1 MVVSARTQPGSLFAR
16 TATAMALTDGP
27 SEASRYAAE
36 RWRDTPEV
44 GLYLE
49 RATVGMSST
58 TDSASSLVAPGT
70 AEFLNLVRPRTVVGR
85 LTQIQKVPFH
95 RGAAIASGGAVYAW
109 IGEGSPT
116 PVGKLS
122 WTPASLPVRKAG
134 GIAVASRELLK
145 LTTPSAEAAFT
156 RQLAD
161 GLVNFTNA
169 TFLSTA
175 AEVTDVSP
183 AGILNGATSTASAGN
198 AAADLA
204 VLLDAFTTLEGV
216 AVIIS
221 EKSAIA
227 LAGQGAFRDGKLY
240 GTLPVVLSSAAGTN
254 LIAVD
259 MRRVLLADEGE
270 LEIDIAHAATL
281 EMEEEPTDPTTS
293 GVVMVSMFQANASA
307 IKVLRFIN
315 WQALDGA
322 VRVVTGVA
330 Y

>member
-1 MVVSARTQPGSLFAR
+1 
-16 TATAMALTDGP
+16 MALTNGP
-27 SEASRYAAE
+27 SEAARYASE

-44 GLYLE
+44 GLYLD
-49 RATVGMSST
+49 RATAGLTST
-58 TDSASSLVAPGT
+58 TSGGTALIAPGT
-70 AEFLNLVRPRTVVGR
+70 AEFLGLVRPRTVIGR

-95 RGAAIASGGAVYAW
+95 RGAAIASGGAVYTW

-161 GLVNFTNA
+161 GLVNFTDA
-169 TFLSTA
+169 AFLSA
-175 AEVTDVSP
+175 DAEVSGIAP
-183 AGILNGATSTASAGN
+183 AGILDGVAGTATAGN
-198 AAADLA
+198 VATDLEA
-204 VLLDAFTTLEGV
+204 LLDGYTSLEGV

-322 VRVVTGVA
+322 VRLVTGVT